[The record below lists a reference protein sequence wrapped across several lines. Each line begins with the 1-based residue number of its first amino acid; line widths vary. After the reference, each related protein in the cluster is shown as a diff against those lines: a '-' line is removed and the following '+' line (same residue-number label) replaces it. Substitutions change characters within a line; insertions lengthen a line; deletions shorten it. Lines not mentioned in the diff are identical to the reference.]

1 MSTKRTKQQ
10 SKDNE
15 EVYAIV
21 DQELRDQAIKT
32 AARIHNSIFSSTGS
46 YNELGLGT
54 GIIVSSNGYILSNC
68 HVTGEKSSTCYI
80 ILENGYTYEG
90 YVYTVTL
97 GNGATLT
104 TNSVDTLNK
113 YIKRYGK
120 L

>member
-1 MSTKRTKQQ
+1 MSLKRAKQQ
-10 SKDNE
+10 NKENE

-21 DQELRDQAIKT
+21 DQELRQQAIKT
-32 AARIHNSIFSSTGS
+32 AERINRFIAD
-46 YNELGLGT
+46 
-54 GIIVSSNGYILSNC
+54 
-68 HVTGEKSSTCYI
+68 
-80 ILENGYTYEG
+80 YEG

-104 TNSVDTLNK
+104 TNSIDTLNK

>member
-32 AARIHNSIFSSTGS
+32 AERIHNH
-46 YNELGLGT
+46 
-54 GIIVSSNGYILSNC
+54 IVN
-68 HVTGEKSSTCYI
+68 
-80 ILENGYTYEG
+80 YEG

-97 GNGATLT
+97 GNGAILT
-104 TNSVDTLNK
+104 TNSIDTLNK

>member
-21 DQELRDQAIKT
+21 DQELRQQAIKT
-32 AARIHNSIFSSTGS
+32 AERIHN
-46 YNELGLGT
+46 
-54 GIIVSSNGYILSNC
+54 YIKN
-68 HVTGEKSSTCYI
+68 
-80 ILENGYTYEG
+80 YEG
-90 YVYTVTL
+90 DVYTVTL

-104 TNSVDTLNK
+104 TNSVDILNK

>member
-1 MSTKRTKQQ
+1 MSLKRAKQQ
-10 SKDNE
+10 NKENE

-21 DQELRDQAIKT
+21 DQELRQQAIKT
-32 AARIHNSIFSSTGS
+32 AERINRFIA
-46 YNELGLGT
+46 N
-54 GIIVSSNGYILSNC
+54 
-68 HVTGEKSSTCYI
+68 
-80 ILENGYTYEG
+80 YEG

-104 TNSVDTLNK
+104 TNSIDTLNK

>member
-15 EVYAIV
+15 EIYAIV

-32 AARIHNSIFSSTGS
+32 AARIHNHIA
-46 YNELGLGT
+46 N
-54 GIIVSSNGYILSNC
+54 
-68 HVTGEKSSTCYI
+68 
-80 ILENGYTYEG
+80 YEG

>member
-1 MSTKRTKQQ
+1 MSLKRAKQQ
-10 SKDNE
+10 NKENE

-21 DQELRDQAIKT
+21 DQELRQQAIKT
-32 AARIHNSIFSSTGS
+32 AKRINRFIA
-46 YNELGLGT
+46 N
-54 GIIVSSNGYILSNC
+54 
-68 HVTGEKSSTCYI
+68 
-80 ILENGYTYEG
+80 YEG

-104 TNSVDTLNK
+104 TNSIDTLNK

>member
-1 MSTKRTKQQ
+1 MSTKRTKQ
-10 SKDNE
+10 KNKENE

-21 DQELRDQAIKT
+21 DQELRQQAIKT
-32 AARIHNSIFSSTGS
+32 AERINRFIAD
-46 YNELGLGT
+46 
-54 GIIVSSNGYILSNC
+54 
-68 HVTGEKSSTCYI
+68 
-80 ILENGYTYEG
+80 YEG

-104 TNSVDTLNK
+104 TNSIDTLNK

>member
-21 DQELRDQAIKT
+21 DQELRQQAIK
-32 AARIHNSIFSSTGS
+32 AAERIHN
-46 YNELGLGT
+46 
-54 GIIVSSNGYILSNC
+54 YIKN
-68 HVTGEKSSTCYI
+68 
-80 ILENGYTYEG
+80 YEG
-90 YVYTVTL
+90 DVYTVTL
-97 GNGATLT
+97 GNGAILT

>member
-1 MSTKRTKQQ
+1 MSLKRAKQQ
-10 SKDNE
+10 NKENE

-21 DQELRDQAIKT
+21 DQELRQQAIRT
-32 AARIHNSIFSSTGS
+32 AERINRFIAD
-46 YNELGLGT
+46 
-54 GIIVSSNGYILSNC
+54 
-68 HVTGEKSSTCYI
+68 
-80 ILENGYTYEG
+80 YEG

-104 TNSVDTLNK
+104 TNSIDTLNK

>member
-1 MSTKRTKQQ
+1 MSTKRTKQ
-10 SKDNE
+10 KNKENE

-32 AARIHNSIFSSTGS
+32 AERINRLIAD
-46 YNELGLGT
+46 
-54 GIIVSSNGYILSNC
+54 
-68 HVTGEKSSTCYI
+68 
-80 ILENGYTYEG
+80 YEG
-90 YVYTVTL
+90 YVYTITL

>member
-21 DQELRDQAIKT
+21 DQELRQQAIKT
-32 AARIHNSIFSSTGS
+32 GERIHN
-46 YNELGLGT
+46 
-54 GIIVSSNGYILSNC
+54 YIKN
-68 HVTGEKSSTCYI
+68 
-80 ILENGYTYEG
+80 YEG

-97 GNGATLT
+97 GNGAILT
-104 TNSVDTLNK
+104 TNSVDILNK